1 MSNLNEL
8 DKSIK
13 DLEEQANELK
23 NHNKVLSK
31 IAEIKGELE
40 AGVKSIN
47 ENNNGFKEI
56 STKLN
61 SELEM
66 FSSEIK
72 AIQKANEKFIDE
84 LTSTNKKLIREL
96 EDALISKL
104 DRLSTEMQNALRSE
118 VQQLEKSVKNE
129 VSERF
134 NQLNDSQ
141 KMLFKEQEAIN
152 KQLVET
158 QIKSVKTLNYVLIGV
173 TVITLVLG
181 ILSVVK

>member
-23 NHNKVLSK
+23 SHNRVLSK
-31 IAEIKGELE
+31 IAAIKGELE
-40 AGVKSIN
+40 AGVKSIT
-47 ENNNGFKEI
+47 ENNDGFKEI

-66 FSSEIK
+66 FSIEIK
-72 AIQKANEKFIDE
+72 AVQKANEKFIDE

-118 VQQLEKSVKNE
+118 VQQLEKVVKNE

-141 KMLFKEQEAIN
+141 KMLFKEQEANN
-152 KQLVET
+152 KQLIET
-158 QIKSVKTLNYVLIGV
+158 QIKSVKILSYVLIGV
-173 TVITLVLG
+173 SVVSLILG
-181 ILSVVK
+181 LLSVIK

>member
-13 DLEEQANELK
+13 DIEEQANELK

-31 IAEIKGELE
+31 IAEIKNDLE
-40 AGVKSIN
+40 SGVKSIT
-47 ENNNGFKEI
+47 ENNKGFKEI

-61 SELEM
+61 SELES
-66 FSSEIK
+66 FSNEIK
-72 AIQKANEKFIDE
+72 IIQKANEKFIDE
-84 LTSTNKKLIREL
+84 LTSTNKKMIREL

-118 VQQLEKSVKNE
+118 VLQLEKSVKNE
-129 VSERF
+129 LTEKF
-134 NQLNDSQ
+134 NHLNESFKSQL
-141 KMLFKEQEAIN
+141 KEQAMKN
-152 KQLVET
+152 KEHLEN

-173 TVITLVLG
+173 TVVILFLGVLSL
-181 ILSVVK
+181 IK